1 MKKLISVFLL
11 YSGLLTSL
19 LAQKGVQTNSLPEA
33 ELKPTVQASL
43 VKRAKN
49 TSPKSPG
56 TVHYSEDFSSGG
68 PLANQLPNGWTAQNF
83 AGNANNWIWSTSAPG
98 GQYSANVPALNST
111 TASNGFISMPS
122 DSYNSPTPYGG
133 YKDMNASITSPPISI
148 DSTVGDYFIEWEQ
161 AFRYCCSPSSELLIE
176 VSTDGINWISYDA
189 TAGRPIGM
197 ASPNAELKR
206 IVVSQIL
213 GFQSTAYIRF
223 RQSGASHFY
232 WMIDDLKLIE
242 SNPVNIQFNDFT
254 VLFEDT
260 FQFNTNYTQV
270 PLEIAP
276 RILVG
281 GQIQSNSNFTHT
293 NVRVYGDLYLNSA
306 SSATGNS
313 VLIDQDSV
321 IRSNGIAPFS
331 TITDTVGYLNANQ
344 RGKMNIEFYI
354 TSDLINQASAQ
365 KQVYQFEVSD
375 TVIAKDYG
383 VFNTS
388 TSVASFQSG
397 GNDGDQWGT
406 LISVGGSGA
415 TIRSISVYV
424 ANDSNVIGSSI
435 RAMLYEVSPSNN
447 AINLVMAGNVVKT
460 ITSSDTAKWIS
471 IPYNSGAG
479 FGPLHILHPG
489 RQYIVAWEQVSG
501 ASSGSYFATGRDTSA
516 EKYAPPVSNF
526 IYLPSTQNWSWINHV
541 AGLRANI
548 YPQTTV
554 SLNEV
559 EEEQSSLQ
567 AFPNPTNGFLQI
579 KNLPLD
585 AHTLQIR
592 NLSGQLVHQKKI
604 TPGQNQVQLDLS
616 QLHKAIY
623 FLVVRGSSTQKVEK
637 VLLN

>member
-68 PLANQLPNGWTAQNF
+68 PLANQLPNGWTVQNF
-83 AGNANNWIWSTSAPG
+83 AGNSYNWIWSTSAPG
-98 GQYSANVPALNST
+98 GQYSANVTALNST
-111 TASNGFISMPS
+111 TASNGFISLPS
-122 DSYNSPTPYGG
+122 DFYNTASLIFVSM
-133 YKDMNASITSPPISI
+133 DASITSPRISLNPSVTNYVI
-148 DSTVGDYFIEWEQ
+148 QWEQ
-161 AFRYCCSPSSELLIE
+161 ALNYCCRVSDELVLE
-176 VSTDGINWISYDA
+176 VSTDSISWTSFDA
-189 TAGRPIGM
+189 TQGRSPSTP
-197 ASPNAELKR
+197 SPNGEL
-206 IVVSQIL
+206 VSINVSSAL
-213 GFQSTAYIRF
+213 SAQSFAYIRF
-223 RQSGASHFY
+223 RQTGASHFY

-242 SNPVNIQFNDFT
+242 SNPVSVQFNDFA
-254 VLFEDT
+254 VLFGDT
-260 FQFNTNYTQV
+260 FSINTNYTKV
-270 PLEIAP
+270 PLEILP

-293 NVRVYGDLYLNSA
+293 NVKFFGNLYLDST
-306 SSATGNS
+306 SSGNANPI
-313 VLIDQDSV
+313 LIDQDSV
-321 IRSNGIAPFS
+321 IRSTVIAPFT

-344 RGKMNIEFYI
+344 RGKMNIEFYM

-592 NLSGQLVHQKKI
+592 NLSGQLVHQEKI
-604 TPGQNQVQLDLS
+604 TPGQKQVQLDLS